1 MIPGSFSIYL
11 LAMQDNSHYHSCI
24 KLGVYFVQLTR
35 LTLARYRNLAPLT
48 LEPGPGTAVFVGRN
62 AQGKTNVVES
72 IYFCCTGRSH
82 RTAHDRELIRWNE
95 PNAYIRADSVH
106 RDGPHSVEIGLNAG
120 GRKVIKVN
128 GLPARR
134 AGELMGHVN
143 SVMFSPEDLSL
154 VKSGPAVRRRFLDMD
169 ISQTD
174 AAYFYDLQA
183 YQKALMQRNAL
194 LKAIFFKAKLIDTLD
209 VWDEQL
215 ARAGGRI
222 VVKRRAFAAR
232 LFDAAVGMHGKLASA
247 EKLEARYMASLES
260 CDADAAAAELKLLL
274 ERAREGDVKRG
285 ATSQGPHRDDF
296 TLLVNGYDLRLYG
309 SQGQHRTAALSLKL
323 GELGVMRDST
333 GEQPILILDDVLSEL
348 DAARRAGLMGAVEG
362 IQTFIT
368 CVKVEDE
375 MRKLPMTL
383 YDVQDGK
390 VGRR

>member
-1 MIPGSFSIYL
+1 MRPV
-11 LAMQDNSHYHSCI
+11 SHYHSCI
-24 KLGVYFVQLTR
+24 KLEGFRLHLTR

-62 AQGKTNVVES
+62 AQGKTNIVES
-72 IYFCCTGRSH
+72 VYFCCTGRSH
-82 RTAHDRELIRWNE
+82 RTAHDRELIRWDE
-95 PNAYIRADSVH
+95 PNAYIRADAAH
-106 RDGPHSVEIGLNAG
+106 RDGPHSVEIGLNAN
-120 GRKVIKVN
+120 GRKSIKVN

-174 AAYFYDLQA
+174 AAYFYDLQT

-194 LKAIFFKAKLIDTLD
+194 LKSVAFNPKLMDTLD

-222 VVKRRAFAAR
+222 VVKRRAFAAN
-232 LFDAAVGMHGKLASA
+232 LFEAAVGVHGRLASA

-260 CDADAAAAELKLLL
+260 EGAEAASEELRLLL
-274 ERAREGDVKRG
+274 ERAREGDVRRG

-309 SQGQHRTAALSLKL
+309 SQGQHRTAALALKL

-348 DAARRAGLMGAVEG
+348 DAARRAGLLRAVEG

-375 MRKLPMTL
+375 MRKLPMAL

-390 VGRR
+390 VNRR